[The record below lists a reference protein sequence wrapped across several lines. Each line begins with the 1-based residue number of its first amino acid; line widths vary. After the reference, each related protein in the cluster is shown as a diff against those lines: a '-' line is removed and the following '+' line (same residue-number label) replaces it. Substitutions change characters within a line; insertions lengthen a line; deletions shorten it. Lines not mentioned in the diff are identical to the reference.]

1 MAKFKGE
8 QRHLKALFYQ
18 IRGESVGVALVS
30 PDGQKIA
37 AVSEPYT
44 LGLHEGTGVYDVT
57 GDGWPEIVMVAGV
70 GAKTL
75 ACVVYEY
82 DRGQLREIF
91 RTSGYSIK
99 ATKLRGRPVIAVN
112 LQYGTLSDL
121 YAWQNGSFENVNE
134 LFPEY
139 YGPEI
144 DQQKRILD
152 APQGLPV
159 YVILDAC
166 KLGARGL
173 VYGKNYEDAKQLC
186 LKALE
191 VARSA
196 PGLIASQIGAGP
208 EALAREREQAG
219 DEIRAMLDRL
229 AEAQKKGMPHVLD

>member
-1 MAKFKGE
+1 VILSKEGQEVARASLDVPHG
-8 QRHLKALFYQ
+8 FY
-18 IRGESVGVALVS
+18 GA
-30 PDGQKIA
+30 
-37 AVSEPYT
+37 
-44 LGLHEGTGVYDVT
+44 TGIHDVT
-57 GDGWPEIVMVAGV
+57 GDGSPEIVLLAGV
-70 GAKTL
+70 GAKTSQASIYMYKEGHL
-75 ACVVYEY
+75 VKIFEWSGW
-82 DRGQLREIF
+82 RFEIV
-91 RTSGYSIK
+91 R
-99 ATKLRGRPVIAVN
+99 LRGRPVLA
-112 LQYGTLSDL
+112 LTPLEYGSLTELKVWRDGKFQQ
-121 YAWQNGSFENVNE
+121 ANE

-159 YVILDAC
+159 YVIVDAC

-208 EALAREREQAG
+208 EVLAREREQAG

-229 AEAQKKGMPHVLD
+229 AEAQKKEMPHVPD